1 MLSRFFLQRP
11 VFAWVIAIVMM
22 VLGGLA
28 IHSLPI
34 SQYPPIAPPSIAIE
48 AFYPGAS
55 AETVENSVTQII
67 EQKMTGF
74 DDMLYLSGT
83 SDSAGASRV
92 ELTFK
97 PGTDPDLAWAKVQNK
112 LQLAMTSLPEV
123 VQRSGV
129 MVSKSTRNFLI
140 IVGLISEDGS
150 MDGNDLR
157 DYAAS
162 NLEKVLARVPGVG
175 EVMTFGSQYAMRVWL
190 NPDKLTEYQ
199 LTVEDVILALRA
211 YNVEVSAGQFGGTPA
226 LPGQRLNV
234 SIIVQNL
241 LKTPEEFAA
250 IPLRINSDGSVVRLR
265 DVGRTELGT
274 EFYDVQVFNNGR
286 PAAGLAVRQAPGA
299 NALDTAD
306 AIKTRMAEMSRYFP
320 KGMKVVYPYDTTP
333 FVKVAIDEVVKTL
346 IEAVI
351 LVFLVMWLFMGNMR
365 ATLIPT
371 IAVPVVILG
380 TFAVLGAFGF
390 SINMLTMF
398 AMVLAIGLLV
408 DDAIVVV
415 ENVERIMSEEGLS
428 PFEATAK
435 SMDQITPALIGIGVV
450 LAAVFGP
457 MAFFGGSTGVIY
469 RQFSITIA
477 SAMLLS
483 VLVALIL
490 TPVLCATM
498 LKPVAKGHQPAES
511 AVWFL
516 RPFFLWFDRVFFRT
530 RDWCVGLVGHGLA
543 RRLRYVLVFATIVG
557 GLGFLFMRMPG
568 SFLPDEDQGILMCQ
582 IILPTGSTLE
592 QTQAVADEVKTHFL
606 EREKAAVESCMTIAG
621 MSFAGR
627 AQNNGMVFVKL
638 KDWALRKR
646 ADLRV
651 TAIAGRAMGA
661 FARMRNAQVFAFPP
675 PPVIE
680 LGTARGVD
688 FQLVDRGGQGHDALM
703 SARNQ
708 FLGLAALDERLAR
721 VRPNGLD
728 DVAQF
733 RVDVDWEKAGAL
745 GVPINAIHN
754 SLAAAFGSAYV
765 NNFIQAGRVK
775 RVYVQADAP
784 YRRLPSDL
792 DRIFVRNAAG
802 KMVPFASFA
811 STRWSSGSPRLERFN
826 GFPSM
831 NIQGEPAPGHSTGQA
846 MGAFEEIASRLPQGI
861 GYDYT
866 GVSYQERMA
875 SRQTAPL
882 YAFSILVIFL
892 CLAALYESWPIP
904 ISILLVLPL
913 GVLGGVIASTLRGL
927 PNDVYFQIGLLTTLG
942 LTTKNAILIVQFA
955 KARVEQGM
963 DLIGAT
969 VEATRLRFRPIVMT
983 SLAFGFG
990 VLPLA
995 LANGAGAGAMTAIGT
1010 SVLGGMVTGTVLVVF
1025 FAPLF
1030 YVLVERTF
1038 GSRKQSKATS
1048 LAARIRGG
1056 TMSIWIALAGIIVLG
1071 TGCTLAPRYARPSP
1085 PVRETWPSGPA
1096 YRDLTAVTNTP
1107 CTAETAWREI
1117 YTDAGLRGVIEMAL
1131 TNNRDLRIASMS
1143 VERARAYYG
1152 IQRAGLLPAV
1162 DAVGSASKARTP
1174 GDLASSG
1181 KAQTTERYDA
1191 NLGVAAWEIDFF
1203 GRIRSL
1209 KDRALE
1215 EFYASEQARRSVQ
1228 ILLVSS
1234 VAQAYFALAADRA
1247 NLRLSQNTLEAQQ
1260 AAFDLVQRRYDL
1272 GLVPELEL
1280 FRAQTPLEVARRDVA
1295 LYQQRV
1301 AEGENALNLL
1311 AGGPVPIELLPADL
1325 DAVCPPRGVSAGLSS
1340 AVLLNRPD
1348 VQEAES
1354 LLKAANADLG
1364 AARAAF
1370 FPRVT
1375 LTAALGTASGELS
1388 GLFEA
1393 GSGAWSYAPKIV
1405 MPIFDARTWSAHKAA
1420 RVQRELAVAQYEKAI
1435 QSAFREVADAL
1446 AAQGSVGTQL
1456 GAQQSLV
1463 KALSE
1468 TYRLAQSRFDKG
1480 IDSYLGVL
1488 DAQRS
1493 LFAAQQALNF
1503 LRLQK
1508 LSNDAR
1514 LYAVLG
1520 GGWTAESG
1528 NPSSVAK
1535 EAAHGEP
1542 PIPGQSQ

>member
-11 VFAWVIAIVMM
+11 VFAWVIAIVTM

-28 IHSLPI
+28 IHNLPI

-83 SDSAGASRV
+83 SDSAGAARV

-112 LQLAMTSLPEV
+112 LQLAMTSLPET
-123 VQRSGV
+123 VQRTGV

-140 IVGLISEDGS
+140 IVGLVSEDGS

-162 NLEKVLARVPGVG
+162 NLEKLLARVPGVG
-175 EVMTFGSQYAMRVWL
+175 EVTTFGSQYAMRVWL
-190 NPDKLTEYQ
+190 NPDKLTDYRM
-199 LTVEDVILALRA
+199 TIEDVIVALKA
-211 YNVEVSAGQFGGTPA
+211 YNVEVSAGQFGGMPA
-226 LPGQRLNV
+226 VEGQRLNV

-250 IPLRINSDGSVVRLR
+250 IPLRTNPDGSIVRVC

-274 EFYDVQVFNNGR
+274 ESYDVQVFNNGR

-299 NALDTAD
+299 NALATAD
-306 AIKTRMAEMSRYFP
+306 AIKAKMAEMSQYFP

-333 FVKVAIDEVVKTL
+333 FVKVAIHEVVKTL
-346 IEAVI
+346 FEAVF

-390 SINMLTMF
+390 TINMLTMF

-415 ENVERIMSEEGLS
+415 ENVERIMGEEGL
-428 PFEATAK
+428 PPREATAK

-469 RQFSITIA
+469 RQFSVTIA

-498 LKPVAKGHQPAES
+498 LKPVPKGHEPAES

-516 RPFFLWFDRVFFRT
+516 RPFFLWFDRFFFRM
-530 RDWCVGLVGHGLA
+530 REWCVRLVGHALT
-543 RRLRYVLVFATIVG
+543 RRLRYVLAFVLIVG
-557 GLGFLFMRMPG
+557 GLGFLFLRMPS

-582 IILPTGSTLE
+582 IIMPTGSTLE
-592 QTQAVADEVKTHFL
+592 QTQAVADQVKTHFL
-606 EREKAAVESCMTIAG
+606 EKENEAVESCMTIVG

-638 KDWALRKR
+638 KDWSLRDR
-646 ADLRV
+646 SDLRV
-651 TAIAGRAMGA
+651 KAIAGRAMMA
-661 FARMRNAQVFAFPP
+661 FAQMRNAMVFAFPP

-688 FQLVDRGGQGHDALM
+688 FQLVDRGGLGHEALM
-703 SARNQ
+703 AARNQ
-708 FLGLAALDERLAR
+708 FLGMAAQDPRLVR
-721 VRPNGLD
+721 VRPNGLE
-728 DVAQF
+728 DVPQF

-745 GVPINAIHN
+745 GVPINSIH
-754 SLAAAFGSAYV
+754 SALSAAFGSAYV

-775 RVYVQADAP
+775 RVYVQADAS

-792 DRIFVRNAAG
+792 DKVYVRNTAG

-811 STRWSSGSPRLERFN
+811 STRWATGSPRLERFN
-826 GFPSM
+826 GFSSL
-831 NIQGEPAPGHSTGQA
+831 NIQGEPAPGRSTGEA
-846 MGAFEEIASRLPQGI
+846 MRAFEDIVAKLPQGI
-861 GYDYT
+861 GHDYT

-875 SRQTAPL
+875 STQTAPL

-963 DLIGAT
+963 GLIEAT
-969 VEATRLRFRPIVMT
+969 LEGTRLRFRPIVMT
-983 SLAFGFG
+983 SLAFGIG

-995 LANGAGAGAMTAIGT
+995 LASGAGAGAMTAIGT
-1010 SVLGGMVTGTVLVVF
+1010 SVLGGMITGTVLVILF
-1025 FAPLF
+1025 SPLF
-1030 YVLVERTF
+1030 FVLVEKTF
-1038 GSRKQSKATS
+1038 GKRKPRS
-1048 LAARIRGG
+1048 AANR
-1056 TMSIWIALAGIIVLG
+1056 
-1071 TGCTLAPRYARPSP
+1071 
-1085 PVRETWPSGPA
+1085 
-1096 YRDLTAVTNTP
+1096 
-1107 CTAETAWREI
+1107 AET
-1117 YTDAGLRGVIEMAL
+1117 T
-1131 TNNRDLRIASMS
+1131 
-1143 VERARAYYG
+1143 
-1152 IQRAGLLPAV
+1152 
-1162 DAVGSASKARTP
+1162 
-1174 GDLASSG
+1174 SSG
-1181 KAQTTERYDA
+1181 
-1191 NLGVAAWEIDFF
+1191 
-1203 GRIRSL
+1203 S
-1209 KDRALE
+1209 
-1215 EFYASEQARRSVQ
+1215 
-1228 ILLVSS
+1228 
-1234 VAQAYFALAADRA
+1234 
-1247 NLRLSQNTLEAQQ
+1247 
-1260 AAFDLVQRRYDL
+1260 
-1272 GLVPELEL
+1272 
-1280 FRAQTPLEVARRDVA
+1280 
-1295 LYQQRV
+1295 
-1301 AEGENALNLL
+1301 
-1311 AGGPVPIELLPADL
+1311 
-1325 DAVCPPRGVSAGLSS
+1325 
-1340 AVLLNRPD
+1340 
-1348 VQEAES
+1348 
-1354 LLKAANADLG
+1354 
-1364 AARAAF
+1364 
-1370 FPRVT
+1370 
-1375 LTAALGTASGELS
+1375 
-1388 GLFEA
+1388 
-1393 GSGAWSYAPKIV
+1393 
-1405 MPIFDARTWSAHKAA
+1405 H
-1420 RVQRELAVAQYEKAI
+1420 
-1435 QSAFREVADAL
+1435 
-1446 AAQGSVGTQL
+1446 
-1456 GAQQSLV
+1456 
-1463 KALSE
+1463 
-1468 TYRLAQSRFDKG
+1468 
-1480 IDSYLGVL
+1480 
-1488 DAQRS
+1488 
-1493 LFAAQQALNF
+1493 
-1503 LRLQK
+1503 
-1508 LSNDAR
+1508 
-1514 LYAVLG
+1514 
-1520 GGWTAESG
+1520 
-1528 NPSSVAK
+1528 
-1535 EAAHGEP
+1535 
-1542 PIPGQSQ
+1542 